1 MNSHGEEDR
10 DDDAELDREIDEPRE
25 ESAPQPR
32 KRVGKF
38 DTLRSPYVDIAVH
51 A

>member
-1 MNSHGEEDR
+1 MMMPSW
-10 DDDAELDREIDEPRE
+10 IKKVDEPRE
-25 ESAPQPR
+25 EAAPQPG